1 MADTTTNIF
10 GFVKPEVG
18 GSSGTWG
25 TKLNN
30 DADAIDVA
38 ISKLRVQRSEPAV
51 TGTTTIDASL
61 GVVAKFTVGQATTV
75 SFTGW
80 AVDTATL
87 KAAQRVWLVITN
99 GGAFATT
106 FSGVTWLAGVPPFL
120 KEAGVDVVEVFTVD
134 NGVTLFGVHYG
145 IAESLPVQ
153 TPAVGATTTLD
164 CALGRDFAFTV
175 DETTT
180 VIIDNVTADVRELRL
195 VITNGGA
202 FTITWPGSVTWLGA
216 GSPPRFKAAGVDVV
230 RLLSVNGGTNWYAAP
245 VVESNL
251 EKVKAT
257 RTADLVISTGV
268 PTAIAFSDADEFDVG
283 GLHDPASNNTRIIV
297 PAGAQWQPD
306 VVELFGMVN
315 LDLTSGPAKAELYI
329 RKSGVTILGRVG
341 GPTEDEGSTGQVQEI
356 GLQVNAVDPFPSA
369 ADYYELVVQ
378 GDAGGVLTV
387 VDAWFVAMRRR

>member
-1 MADTTTNIF
+1 MADTQTDIF

-30 DADAIDVA
+30 DADAVDEA
-38 ISKLRVQRSEPAV
+38 IAFLRVQRSEPAV

-61 GVVAKFTVGQATTV
+61 GVVAKFTVGQATVV

-106 FSGVTWLAGVPPFL
+106 WSGVTWLAGVPPFL

-145 IAESLPVQ
+145 TQDQLPVQ

-180 VIIDNVTADVRELRL
+180 VVIDNVTADVRELRL
-195 VITNGGA
+195 VITDGSA
-202 FTITWPGSVTWLGA
+202 FVITWPGSVTWLGS
-216 GSPPRFKAAGVDVV
+216 GSAPRLKTSGVDVV
-230 RLLSVNGGTNWYAAP
+230 RLFSPNGGTNWYGAP
-245 VVESNL
+245 AVESNL
-251 EKVKAT
+251 EKVKAV
-257 RTADLVISTGV
+257 RIADLVIATGT
-268 PTAIAFSDADEFDVG
+268 PTAIAFSDADAFDVG
-283 GLHDPASNNTRIIV
+283 GLHDPASNNTRITV
-297 PAGAQWQPD
+297 PAGAAWQPD
-306 VVELFGMVN
+306 VVELFGMAN
-315 LDLTSGPAKAELYI
+315 IDFTSGPAEAELFI
-329 RKSGVTILGRVG
+329 RKSGVTILGQVG
-341 GPTEDEGSTGQVQEI
+341 GPTEDEGSGGQVQEL
-356 GLQVNAVDPFPSA
+356 GLQVFAVDPFPSA
-369 ADYYELVVQ
+369 GDYYELVIQ
-378 GDAGGVLTV
+378 GDAGGVITV